1 MVCDNDSRIDGRF
14 NLKWV
19 FIGTFCTWDD
29 NFVYF
34 EFWKKKKSLKR
45 SILSLML
52 LLQSWT
58 VFPVGYKSMLC
69 YCKILKDVHLL
80 PKIDFK
86 INEQE
91 IYKSP
96 MRSYKVPIRHL

>member
-1 MVCDNDSRIDGRF
+1 MVCDNDSRIVGRF

-34 EFWKKKKSLKR
+34 EFWKKKKLKV
-45 SILSLML
+45 
-52 LLQSWT
+52 QSWT
-58 VFPVGYKSMLC
+58 VFPVGYKSMLF